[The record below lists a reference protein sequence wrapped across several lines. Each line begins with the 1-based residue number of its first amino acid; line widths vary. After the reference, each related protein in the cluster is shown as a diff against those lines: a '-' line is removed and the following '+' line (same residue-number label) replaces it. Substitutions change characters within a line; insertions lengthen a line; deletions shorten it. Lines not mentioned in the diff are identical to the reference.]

1 MTDNSGLDALCILLF
16 HIIAS
21 SFLPSPTSSSPLSQ
35 LWHFFLLS
43 YFLLVY
49 FVFLFASPTPSLRSL
64 TCSGKDGMLLPA
76 LQRRFSIGF
85 LPLSYLCIEPRQERI
100 P

>member
-1 MTDNSGLDALCILLF
+1 MIQAWTLSDVFVSCFNMSVLIIIIITVAL
-16 HIIAS
+16 
-21 SFLPSPTSSSPLSQ
+21 
-35 LWHFFLLS
+35 FLLS

-49 FVFLFASPTPSLRSL
+49 FLFLFSSATPSLRSL